1 MKKIIS
7 FFAVILFLTAC
18 SVNTDTYTY
27 TNTTTVSSFE
37 ECLSQGNVIMESY
50 PPQCRT
56 EDGEIFVQDIGNE
69 LEMSDEI
76 MIDSPR
82 PQAKVA
88 APLGIS
94 GQARGSWF
102 FEGSLSAEIL
112 DINETVLGT
121 AVLQATGEWMT
132 EDFVPFV
139 GEISFD
145 APVSTTGTLVIKN
158 ANPSGLPENS
168 KELRIPV
175 IF

>member
-7 FFAVILFLTAC
+7 FFVVILFLTAC
-18 SVNTDTYTY
+18 SANTDT
-27 TNTTTVSSFE
+27 NTDTRTVSSFE
-37 ECLSQGNVIMESY
+37 ECLTQGNVIMESY

-56 EDGEIFVQDIGNE
+56 ATGEIFVQDIGNE
-69 LEMSDEI
+69 LEMTDEI

-102 FEGSLSAEIL
+102 FEGSLSAEII
-112 DINETVLGT
+112 DMNETVLGT
-121 AVLQATGEWMT
+121 AELQATSEWMT